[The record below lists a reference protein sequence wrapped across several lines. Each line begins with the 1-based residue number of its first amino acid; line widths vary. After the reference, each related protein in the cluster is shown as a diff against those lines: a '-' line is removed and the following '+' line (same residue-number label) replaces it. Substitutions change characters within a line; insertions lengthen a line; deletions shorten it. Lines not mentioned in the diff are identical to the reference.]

1 MLNDKENK
9 KDSHGVAE
17 TTAQLEATQEMNMSV
32 EVIVYIEK
40 RELLLLLTWI
50 LTIFFDNQV

>member
-17 TTAQLEATQEMNMSV
+17 TTAQLEATQEMNISV

-40 RELLLLLTWI
+40 RELLLLLT
-50 LTIFFDNQV
+50 